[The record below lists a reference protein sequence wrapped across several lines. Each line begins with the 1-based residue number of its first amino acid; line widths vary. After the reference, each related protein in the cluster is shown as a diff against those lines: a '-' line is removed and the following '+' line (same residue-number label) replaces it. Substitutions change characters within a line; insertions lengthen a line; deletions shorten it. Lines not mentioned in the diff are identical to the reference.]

1 MDPASID
8 PDPSRLARCIGGRY
22 ARNAMFV
29 GLGVSLLILLL
40 FGNGNAELPIF
51 LLRKFPVQAVIC
63 MVGGPTIAYVMGQWA
78 GRAVLLKGASAS
90 VVSLLVGFGSVW
102 LTTFLFSLVG
112 LIQYGGEETSCR
124 AALKSYLV
132 GPIWTITLIGAIPV
146 ITISMVMARS
156 FRKKR
161 THFH

>member
-1 MDPASID
+1 
-8 PDPSRLARCIGGRY
+8 
-22 ARNAMFV
+22 
-29 GLGVSLLILLL
+29 
-40 FGNGNAELPIF
+40 
-51 LLRKFPVQAVIC
+51 